1 MSLWV
6 GVPVDESLSKANVL
20 GLTNP
25 PTCPLLKKKKTGTV
39 IQVHEDWIDSW
50 KSTPPYLVDF
60 DYGRSRPIWGNRY
73 NMRPTAVVPKKRAT
87 SLRFRVGDRVDC
99 SCEDCWKPGVSSG
112 YSVAGFGPVCLLL
125 LLFGAVP
132 CHPV

>member
-1 MSLWV
+1 MPS
-6 GVPVDESLSKANVL
+6 PQ
-20 GLTNP
+20 
-25 PTCPLLKKKKTGTV
+25 KKKTGTV

-99 SCEDCWKPGVSSG
+99 SCEDCWKPGVSLKRWRGLGRFASFCF
-112 YSVAGFGPVCLLL
+112 YLAQYHVIPSSV
-125 LLFGAVP
+125 
-132 CHPV
+132 